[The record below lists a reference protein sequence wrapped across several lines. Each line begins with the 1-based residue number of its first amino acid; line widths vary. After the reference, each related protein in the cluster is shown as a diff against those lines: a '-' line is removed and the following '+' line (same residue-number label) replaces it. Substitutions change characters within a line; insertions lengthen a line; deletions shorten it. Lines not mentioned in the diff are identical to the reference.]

1 MFRRRPPP
9 WQPPSPDPSV
19 SPHPAPGLPDWAHGF
34 FYLAPQSRLYF
45 GSDRRAPVTWRPGIS
60 LARHGT
66 FTLLLPATRRPNPE
80 FFHLKPDDWFPRR
93 PSPEPPTDGYLS
105 HQYESVTH
113 DRLIELGILR
123 HGLRVDIAHWLK
135 RRWGGSHG

>member
-1 MFRRRPPP
+1 MFRRKPPAS
-9 WQPPSPDPSV
+9 PPLE
-19 SPHPAPGLPDWAHGF
+19 PAPSPDWAHGF
-34 FYLAPQSRLYF
+34 HYLAPQSALMF
-45 GSDRRAPVTWRPGIS
+45 GSNRREFKPWRPGIS
-60 LARHGT
+60 LARRGA

-93 PSPEPPTDGYLS
+93 PPPSPPSDGYLS
-105 HQYESVTH
+105 PQYEAVAH

-135 RRWGGSHG
+135 RRQGGSHG